1 LLSVCSSHELR
12 QLHTVRYHS
21 DEHGLSQ
28 IEDKIT
34 LTLHRPAPLQVLDSQ
49 GRVILDS
56 LLEGHR
62 NEWAFKGN

>member
-1 LLSVCSSHELR
+1 MRLLYYPTDVASSGINE
-12 QLHTVRYHS
+12 S
-21 DEHGLSQ
+21 
-28 IEDKIT
+28 
-34 LTLHRPAPLQVLDSQ
+34 PQVLDSQ